1 MKSVASSV
9 ARAAAFC
16 LLLASLVGC
25 TLPRSG
31 PNKEEI
37 YEGSVQRQ
45 GDAFI
50 ITVNDRVTRATSLV
64 PSLGFSQSFQNAGV
78 LGSDTIS
85 PGDTLALTIWENSD
99 VPLLGQE
106 GTNSTVLS
114 EVQVDG
120 TGHIFVPYAGRVRAA
135 GNTPEALRQI
145 ITEKLDTQTP
155 DPQVLIVRAAGD
167 GSTVSVVGGVAGQG
181 VYPIERPS
189 RTLSGMLAQAG
200 GITTELEITQVNVI
214 RGGKTERIWLTDLY
228 KNPHMDIALR
238 NGDRIVVEEDTRDFT
253 VLGATGTQS
262 RVPFE
267 TQTISAI
274 EALALVGGLNS
285 NLADPT
291 GVFVM
296 RNEPAEIANTVLG
309 RNDLQGAQRMVYVLN
324 LTEPNGMFMARDFVI
339 REDDTVYVT
348 EAPYVRWQKTFNAV
362 VGPVNTTASL
372 STLAN

>member
-1 MKSVASSV
+1 ML
-9 ARAAAFC
+9 F
-16 LLLASLVGC
+16 ASLVGC
-25 TLPRSG
+25 SLPRSG
-31 PNKEEI
+31 PSKEEI

-50 ITVNDRVTRATSLV
+50 VTVNDRVTRATSLV
-64 PSLGFSQSFQNAGV
+64 PALGFSEAFQNAGV

-106 GTNSTVLS
+106 GVNSTFLS

-120 TGHIFVPYAGRVRAA
+120 SGHIFVPYAGRVRAA
-135 GNTPEALRQI
+135 GNTPEALRKI

-167 GSTVSVVGGVAGQG
+167 GSTVSVVGDVAAQG

-200 GITTELEITQVNVI
+200 GITSELEITQINVI

-238 NGDRIVVEEDTRDFT
+238 NGDRIVVQEDQRDFT
-253 VLGATGTQS
+253 VLGATGAQS

-267 TQTISAI
+267 SQTISAI

-291 GVFVM
+291 GVFIM

-339 REDDTVYVT
+339 REDDTLYVT
-348 EAPYVRWQKTFNAV
+348 EAPYVRWQKSLNAI
-362 VGPVNTTASL
+362 VGPINTTASL

>member
-1 MKSVASSV
+1 M
-9 ARAAAFC
+9 
-16 LLLASLVGC
+16 GC

-64 PSLGFSQSFQNAGV
+64 PALGFSQSFQNAGV

-85 PGDTLALTIWENSD
+85 PGDTLAMTIWENSD

-106 GTNSTVLS
+106 GVNFTQLA

-120 TGHIFVPYAGRVRAA
+120 SGHIFVPYAGRVRAA

-155 DPQVLIVRAAGD
+155 DPQVLITRAAGD

-253 VLGATGTQS
+253 VLGATGAQS

-309 RNDLQGAQRMVYVLN
+309 RSDLQGAQRMVYVLN

-372 STLAN
+372 SQLAN